1 LDHLYDYRV
10 PAPLAT
16 LICVGMRVQASL
28 GRATR
33 TGYVIA
39 LDPPADAAITYK
51 DILAVCETE
60 PVVTAALLKLAQ
72 FIAEYYASPL
82 GSVLRSCLP
91 AAVRHRTASAVHVH
105 VVRPARPLEELRAQA
120 AALGRRAPRQ
130 AGILRQVAEFYA
142 ALPAAAPPIPPSLH
156 PSILPVLPADVPPAA
171 SPIPPSLHPSI
182 PPVLPAAAPADS
194 ALLMRLSELTARAEC
209 QMPAVRALEQQGWL
223 AISLEKHWCGEAED
237 STVPAGAPSLTAAQ
251 HTAVEAILAAR
262 DAFRVFL
269 LHGVTGSGK
278 TEVYLR
284 VIHDALQRG
293 KGALVLVPE
302 IALTPQTVERFRAR
316 FGARVAVL
324 HSELTEFERC
334 RQWWSIRDGFARIVV
349 GARSAV
355 FAPVHDLG
363 VIVVDEEHEH
373 TYKQAEEQPRY
384 HARDVAVMRAQFEA
398 CPVILG
404 SATPA
409 LESIHNARKK
419 KYTLLS
425 LPERVAARAMPAITL
440 VDMRAEARVAPQLS
454 VISRPLRGAL
464 EDCLQQREQ
473 ALLFLNRRGYCPILS
488 CPACG
493 FVKRCATCAVSLT
506 YHVTRQRLMCHLCGH
521 HEEYRPPY
529 VCPEC
534 RTKLNLCGFGTQ
546 RVEKHLAYLFPHAR
560 IARMDR
566 DTTSTRG
573 SHARILSAFALGEID
588 LLLGT
593 QMIAKGLDFPNVTV
607 VGVINADISLHVPD
621 FRSAEVTC
629 QLITQVAGRA
639 GRGSKPG
646 IVIVQSFTPEAP
658 AVSMAVAGDWN
669 GFANAELRLRRDV
682 SYPPF
687 THFVNLIAKGRD
699 EAAVIT
705 AARDLANDLTAALAR
720 RDIARHGI
728 FGVLGPA
735 PAPLA
740 LAHSFHRWQLT
751 IKTHAVRAALAEIIL
766 PVMRATRV
774 AGVEIIVDADPI

>member
-1 LDHLYDYRV
+1 VRVAFEGRLDRLYDYRV
-10 PAPLAT
+10 PASLAA
-16 LICVGMRVQASL
+16 LICIGMRVRASL

-51 DILAVCETE
+51 DILAVCEPE

-91 AAVRHRTASAVHVH
+91 AAVRHRTAAAVHVH

-120 AALGRRAPRQ
+120 SALGRRAPRQ

-142 ALPAAAPPIPPSLH
+142 APVGQPASTDAPR
-156 PSILPVLPADVPPAA
+156 
-171 SPIPPSLHPSI
+171 
-182 PPVLPAAAPADS
+182 
-194 ALLMRLSELTARAEC
+194 LMRLSELTARAEC
-209 QMPAVRALEQQGWL
+209 QVPTVRALEQQGWL
-223 AISLEKHWCGEAED
+223 TITLEKHWCGEAED

-251 HTAVEAILAAR
+251 QDAVQTILAAR
-262 DAFRVFL
+262 DTFRVFL

-284 VIHDALQRG
+284 VIHDALERG

-355 FAPVHDLG
+355 FAPIHDLG

-384 HARDVAVMRAQFEA
+384 HARDVAVVRAQFEA

-409 LESIHNARKK
+409 LESIYNVRKK

-440 VDMRAEARVAPQLS
+440 VDMRDEARVAPQLS
-454 VISRPLRGAL
+454 VISRPLRSAL
-464 EDCLQQREQ
+464 EECLQQREQ
-473 ALLFLNRRGYCPILS
+473 ALLFLNRRGYCPILT
-488 CPACG
+488 CPSCG

-521 HEEYRPPY
+521 HEEYRAPY

-534 RTKLNLCGFGTQ
+534 RAKLNLCGFGTQ

-573 SHARILSAFALGEID
+573 SHARILNAFALGEID

-607 VGVINADISLHVPD
+607 VGVINADTSLHVPD

-646 IVIVQSFTPEAP
+646 IVIVQSFAPEAP

-669 GFANAELRLRRDV
+669 GFANAELRIRRDV

-687 THFVNLIAKGRD
+687 THFVNLLAKGRD

-705 AARDLANDLTAALAR
+705 TARDLANDLTVALAR

-740 LAHSFHRWQLT
+740 LAHGFHRWQLT
-751 IKTHAVRAALAEIIL
+751 IKTQAVRAALAEVIM
-766 PVMRATRV
+766 PVVRATRV
-774 AGVEIIVDADPI
+774 TGVELIVDADPI